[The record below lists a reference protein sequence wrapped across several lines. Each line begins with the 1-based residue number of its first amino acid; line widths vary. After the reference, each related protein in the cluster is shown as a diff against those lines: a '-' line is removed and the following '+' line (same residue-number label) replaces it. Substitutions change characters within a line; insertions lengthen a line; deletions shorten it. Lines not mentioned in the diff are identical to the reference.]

1 MRLFPKAENG
11 SKLFRPLQAAICP
24 KLCGFERYFQKRV
37 AMGNAVENL
46 KATEPEQYKASQSTW
61 DKIAESKE
69 FQDLMATK
77 RIFIVPAFVFFVVYY
92 FALPVLVGYA
102 PQFMST
108 KVIGQVNLAYL
119 FALSQFFVAWV
130 IAGLYVQAANNFDQ
144 LAKDILDKAENSKGG
159 R

>member
-1 MRLFPKAENG
+1 MADAARNVEVVPPKQN
-11 SKLFRPLQAAICP
+11 Q
-24 KLCGFERYFQKRV
+24 
-37 AMGNAVENL
+37 
-46 KATEPEQYKASQSTW
+46 ASQSTW

-77 RIFIVPAFVFFVVYY
+77 KTFIVPAFIFFVVYY

-108 KVIGQVNLAYL
+108 KVMGEVNLAYL
-119 FALSQFFVAWV
+119 FALSQFFVAWI
-130 IAGLYVQAANNFDQ
+130 IAGLYVRAANNFDR
-144 LAKDILDKAENSKGG
+144 LAKDILNKAEDSKGG